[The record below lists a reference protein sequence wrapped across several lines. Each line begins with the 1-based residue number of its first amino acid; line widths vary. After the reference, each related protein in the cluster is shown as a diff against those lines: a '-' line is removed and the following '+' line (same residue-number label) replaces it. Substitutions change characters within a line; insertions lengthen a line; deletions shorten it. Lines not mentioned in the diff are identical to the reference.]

1 MVMSKRHK
9 IILYNPRAV
18 FWTMPLGLLAVGS
31 ALDPER
37 YEVQIIDARL
47 EADPLAA
54 LRAALPDALCLG
66 ITVLTG
72 APIRDAQAASRAA
85 KALRPDLPVIWGGW
99 QPSLFPHE
107 CLAEPSVDIAV
118 SGQGEETLVELV
130 ERFAA
135 GKPVGGVAGITW
147 RDHGVVVQNAA
158 RPTRD
163 VNTLPAHNYD
173 LIDVDA
179 YFRHK
184 GQRQFDYISSIGC
197 RFRCAF
203 CADPFVYGRAWYGL
217 NAERMGNE

>member
-135 GKPVGGVAGITW
+135 GKPVGGVAGDT
-147 RDHGVVVQNAA
+147 RGGHRGVGGKAA
-158 RPTRD
+158 PPPPARE
-163 VNTLPAHNYD
+163 TLPPPKYY
-173 LIDVDA
+173 LI
-179 YFRHK
+179 
-184 GQRQFDYISSIGC
+184 
-197 RFRCAF
+197 
-203 CADPFVYGRAWYGL
+203 
-217 NAERMGNE
+217 